1 MKICLQ
7 IRLAVYGSLAI
18 VSHGV
23 ALAQSI
29 AITDEATSQP
39 VACYVNGVPPDGKS
53 VSLGRTDPPGQFKF
67 TGNCVEGY
75 ALQFI
80 PENGSIYYQASL
92 FCKEALANG
101 VRLKKIPMPES
112 GKLNALNALI
122 QKGYESESDP
132 GSAAF
137 ASALLASAVYSE
149 AEVRSY
155 KITTLVQFGKF
166 LNVQKPITYN
176 GLIKG
181 FVATDDLV
189 NATKT
194 FQSHKGV
201 TVTGIIDDKTLKLA
215 ADPAKIDQFFKK

>member
-7 IRLAVYGSLAI
+7 IRLAVFGSLAI
-18 VSHGV
+18 VSTGV

-29 AITDEATSQP
+29 AITDEDTSQP

-67 TGNCVEGY
+67 TGTCVEGY

-80 PENGSIYYQASL
+80 PQDGSIYYQASL

-101 VRLKKIPMPES
+101 VRLKKISMPDS
-112 GKLNALNALI
+112 GKLNALI
-122 QKGYESESDP
+122 QKGYEFKSDP

-137 ASALLASAVYSE
+137 ASALLANAVYSE

-166 LNVQKPITYN
+166 LNVQKPVTYN
-176 GLIKG
+176 GMIND
-181 FVATDDLV
+181 FVASDDLV

-215 ADPAKIDQFFKK
+215 VDPGKIDQFFKKQ